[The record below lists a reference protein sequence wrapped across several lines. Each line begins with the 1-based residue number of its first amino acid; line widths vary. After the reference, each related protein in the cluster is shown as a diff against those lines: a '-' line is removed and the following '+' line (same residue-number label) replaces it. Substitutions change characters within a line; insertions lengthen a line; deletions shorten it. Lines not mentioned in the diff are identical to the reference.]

1 MIGVMARPGPGTSWP
16 APAKALP
23 GPDDAAPETAEAA
36 FRALFD
42 AAYDDL
48 TRFVERRTHPV
59 DAPDVVAETFL
70 VAWRR
75 FDDVP
80 RDPGEAR
87 AWLFVTARNLV
98 ANRVRRDRHQAAI
111 TVRIAAQPAPGVG
124 EHDDVAARLDLA
136 RAFARLTPS
145 DQEVIALT
153 AWDGLSQAEAA
164 AVLGIGARAYG
175 VRLSRA
181 RRRLRTHLSTGA
193 AAPLTQEGPRA

>member
-1 MIGVMARPGPGTSWP
+1 MSGVMAAG
-16 APAKALP
+16 A
-23 GPDDAAPETAEAA
+23 DDAEVA

-48 TRFVERRTHPV
+48 VRFVERRTHPV
-59 DAPDVVAETFL
+59 NAPDVVAETFL

-80 RDPGEAR
+80 RDPSEAR
-87 AWLFVTARNLV
+87 AWLFVTARNLL
-98 ANRVRRDRHQAAI
+98 ANRTRRDRHQAAI
-111 TVRIAAQPAPGVG
+111 TVRIASQPAIGVG

-136 RAFARLTPS
+136 RAFARLTPT

-153 AWDGLSQAEAA
+153 AWDGLSQTEAA
-164 AVLGIGARAYG
+164 AVLGISAGTYG

-181 RRRLRTHLSTGA
+181 RRRLRAHLGPDA
-193 AAPLTQEGPRA
+193 AASSTDGGR